1 MSDLTTAFMNANKGK
16 QFDEALF
23 VPVFKWLSGYE
34 KNIESFQNINT
45 RFFYTNRKIL
55 ISEVALNNMCRH
67 FIKYPKVIKDDE
79 KLEFFYNDI
88 CSYFDWTRNELRKNF
103 NVLNITDLT
112 EEIAR
117 MYAYNNKQRK
127 LLNLEGLQYGK
138 TRKKNSVTIKKG
150 THNN

>member
-1 MSDLTTAFMNANKGK
+1 MSDLTEAFINATKGK
-16 QFDEALF
+16 PFNEKMF

-34 KNIESFQNINT
+34 KNIDAFQRINS
-45 RFFYTNRKIL
+45 RFFNVNQKIL
-55 ISEVALNNMCRH
+55 ISEVALHNMCRH

-88 CSYFDWTRNELRKNF
+88 CSYYNWTRNELRKNF
-103 NVLNITDLT
+103 NVLNIDELS
-112 EEIAR
+112 EEIAK
-117 MYAYNNKQRK
+117 MYAYDNKQRK

-138 TRKKNSVTIKKG
+138 ARKKNSVPTKKG